1 MRKLHPDKAGGVPG
15 IDKAAEVAR
24 QARDVCERELSKEE
38 PPNFVLD
45 LHSAPLNVSPGHRRF
60 QLKWTA
66 PRDHMHRPVRRYVVA
81 AMDPAYGRALTIAV
95 LEPDYSEELRRFV
108 SVEDLNSFVLAEE
121 ELQKMPAL
129 WQQANVTVQV
139 AAANDTGQSPWA
151 TVQVSLATGM
161 AVRPQLGMGAR
172 GIQQSPGSPS
182 ADDAEFNKDLQSR
195 RGAQLRSWLE
205 QQKKAPLAA
214 WLRTMYWPAAGTKE
228 DLVTRIIYV
237 VEGR

>member
-1 MRKLHPDKAGGVPG
+1 
-15 IDKAAEVAR
+15 
-24 QARDVCERELSKEE
+24 
-38 PPNFVLD
+38 
-45 LHSAPLNVSPGHRRF
+45 
-60 QLKWTA
+60 
-66 PRDHMHRPVRRYVVA
+66 
-81 AMDPAYGRALTIAV
+81 MDPAYGRALTIAV

-151 TVQVSLATGM
+151 TLQVSLATGM
-161 AVRPQLGMGAR
+161 AVRPQLGMGHSR

-182 ADDAEFNKDLQSR
+182 ADDAEFNKELRSR
-195 RGAQLRSWLE
+195 RGPQLRSWLE

-214 WLRTMYWPAAGTKE
+214 WLRTMYW
-228 DLVTRIIYV
+228 
-237 VEGR
+237 